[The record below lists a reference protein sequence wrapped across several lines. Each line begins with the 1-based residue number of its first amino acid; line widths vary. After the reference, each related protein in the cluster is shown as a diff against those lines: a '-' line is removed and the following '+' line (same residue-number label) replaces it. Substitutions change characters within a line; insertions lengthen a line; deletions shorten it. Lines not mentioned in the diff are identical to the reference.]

1 MAETVSIIEI
11 STGKSVQNIGQLK
24 EYIDSL
30 KKSLNDVDKT
40 FEENKKDAEELRAA
54 QAALRDAMYS
64 TTTSADDLIK
74 ASENLYDENGKL
86 VGSYNAVVKQMAA
99 LKSAWRATTDE
110 ATRNSLGKEIDKL
123 NNSLKDMDASVGNFS
138 RNVGNYESH
147 WKGLA
152 KQTDALDKGFKAMT
166 GGLGGVKGGLEGI
179 AASPALATIGILASV
194 AMKLADS
201 LKENETAMA
210 GIKKGMDALQPVM
223 DFFSGLLETIA
234 GWVADL
240 ITKAAA
246 FLSSSGIFQKIIGGV
261 VGVGNAVLKFVVA
274 PFKAVIAAIKV
285 FQEEGVKGLGN
296 AAKAFAAEMKTGVSF
311 KSNYEAGE
319 AVGDALIAGA
329 GSKKKKAKDTGK
341 DVGKDMAEGVVDGV
355 KDVDLSAEIDK
366 ALDAAFAEWEKGEA
380 ERNKAAEAAEKDRLA
395 KMASNAAYRKQV
407 ADLTIEDDRER
418 AAKLYEIE
426 QDSNQRRMAAL
437 KTFRQA
443 ALDRG
448 DLEAAIAYE
457 KEIADTETDIE
468 LAALK
473 EKKRIREQDTK
484 DAEAQ
489 AKARMKILSES
500 AKATS
505 GLLNSIADLYEASG
519 NQSAQQA
526 AKVKGLRIASAT
538 IDTISGAIAAYMG
551 AVETIPGPAGVI
563 LGAVQAATVTAA
575 GLANIAKIR
584 STAIPGAASE
594 SGTSAAPDTGAFVA
608 PPSVQT
614 DVNTVRNITSA
625 SEEERLNRMAA
636 KNKVYLVTSELEAN
650 QEDTRVTLQEASF

>member
-74 ASENLYDENGKL
+74 ASQNLYDENGEL

-99 LKSAWRATTDE
+99 LKSAWRATAD
-110 ATRNSLGKEIDKL
+110 ATERENLGKAIDKL

-152 KQTDALDKGFKAMT
+152 KQTDALDKGFKAMK
-166 GGLGGVKGGLEGI
+166 GGLQGVKGGLEGI

-240 ITKAAA
+240 ITKASA

-261 VGVGNAVLKFVVA
+261 VGVGNAVLKFVVS

-319 AVGDALIAGA
+319 AIGDALIAGA
-329 GSKKKKAKDTGK
+329 GIKKKKAKDTGK
-341 DVGKDMAEGVVDGV
+341 EVGKEIVEGI
-355 KDVDLSAEIDK
+355 KDVDISAEIDK
-366 ALDAAFAEWEKGEA
+366 ELDAAFAEWEKAEA
-380 ERNKAAEAAEKDRLA
+380 ERNKAAEASEKDRLA

-426 QDSNQRRMAAL
+426 QDSNQRRLAAL
-437 KTFRQA
+437 KTFREA

-473 EKKRIREQDTK
+473 EKKRLREQDTK